1 MGIRVGGGSG
11 IFAGTLVDAQ
21 LVGFVNSTLR
31 FHAEAQ
37 ASTSSSGGSSASYL
51 YGVYLLYNLGYG
63 GYANI
68 PLFSW
73 YATPRNLF
81 PTPKQVTLY
90 ENSNVVSTTNAKRE
104 LEATPK
110 LPRRG
115 LLNSYKGGEL
125 EPAAD
130 LSYHVSGSESLLF
143 RRQSL
148 PGSIGQV
155 STFDF
160 ATLFQCP
167 DGGNGTCSASPL
179 KRDEQAVR
187 RAPTVNCPAVLPE
200 FRCKLR
206 VSYDIPFASRYI
218 LLCIMHADKFYE
230 NALHLVRRQC

>member
-11 IFAGTLVDAQ
+11 IFGGTLVDAQ

-37 ASTSSSGGSSASYL
+37 ASSGSSGSSASYL

-63 GYANI
+63 GYAKI

-81 PTPKQVTLY
+81 PTPNQVTLY
-90 ENSNVVSTTNAKRE
+90 ENSNVVSTANAKRE

-115 LLNSYKGGEL
+115 LLNSYIGGEL
-125 EPAAD
+125 EPAAGH
-130 LSYHVSGSESLLF
+130 SYRVSGSESSLF

-148 PGSIGQV
+148 PGSLGQV

-167 DGGNGTCSASPL
+167 DGGNGTCSSTPF

-206 VSYDIPFASRYI
+206 LSHDVPFTSRNIPLCVMHEEKI
-218 LLCIMHADKFYE
+218 LQKMLF
-230 NALHLVRRQC
+230 N